1 MQNLNRSESIMDHR
15 RNETFF
21 IVVAPGLEEVC
32 ASELSKLHIGGLV
45 LEKGGLLCQGRLKE
59 LYQMNL
65 CLRTASR
72 ILVRF
77 AEFPCK
83 AFPDL
88 YQKAVRL
95 PWGRFVKPETPVHF
109 QVSCKQ
115 SRLRHTARIA
125 ETLES
130 AIHRALGRKINPEES
145 PSQAIYVRIID
156 NQVTLSID
164 SSGELLHRRGYRQV
178 QTEAPLRETL
188 AAAILLLLDW
198 TGDCPLAD
206 PFCGSG
212 TFLIEAAQIARNDPG
227 GLNRRFAFMNWPGY
241 RPGLWAM
248 LRQSALKQH
257 TELQHPITGADIDPS
272 AVAVARQNC
281 RSNHISDW
289 VNIRHLALED
299 QPVQTG
305 PGLVISNPPYGKRL
319 SLDKPPKVFYDVL
332 GKHLVRAY
340 PGWRIA
346 LLCPSKALIR
356 ATGLPFQPIAS
367 FDNGGVP
374 VSLYLYNP

>member
-1 MQNLNRSESIMDHR
+1 MDHR
-15 RNETFF
+15 RIETLF
-21 IVVAPGLEEVC
+21 IVVTPGLEEVC
-32 ASELSKLHIGGLV
+32 ASELSKLNVGNLV
-45 LEKGGLLCQGRLKE
+45 LEKGGVLCRGRLRE
-59 LYQMNL
+59 IYQANL

-109 QVSCKQ
+109 QVSCKK
-115 SRLRHTARIA
+115 SRLSHTGRIA

-130 AIHRALGRKINPEES
+130 AIHHALGRELNPENS

-164 SSGELLHRRGYRQV
+164 SSGDLLHRRGYRQV

-188 AAAILLLLDW
+188 AAGLLLLLNW
-198 TGDCPLAD
+198 TGDSPLTD

-212 TFLIEAAQIARNDPG
+212 TFLIEAAQIAQKHPCG
-227 GLNRRFAFMNWPGY
+227 ANRAFAFLNWPGY
-241 RPGLWAM
+241 RPGLWTL
-248 LRQSALKQH
+248 LRQSALGQQA
-257 TELQHPITGADIDPS
+257 ELRQSITGADIDPT
-272 AVAVARQNC
+272 AVAIARQNC
-281 RSNHISDW
+281 VTSGLSGQ
-289 VNIRHLALED
+289 VKIRTLALED
-299 QPVQTG
+299 QPVQAG

-319 SLDKPPKVFYDVL
+319 SLDKPPKMFYEAL
-332 GKHLVRAY
+332 GKQLVRAY
-340 PGWRIA
+340 PGWQIA
-346 LLCPSKALIR
+346 LLCPSRTLIR
-356 ATGLPFQPIAS
+356 ATGLPFQPIAT
-367 FDNGGVP
+367 FDNGGVS
-374 VSLYLYNP
+374 VGLYLYHG